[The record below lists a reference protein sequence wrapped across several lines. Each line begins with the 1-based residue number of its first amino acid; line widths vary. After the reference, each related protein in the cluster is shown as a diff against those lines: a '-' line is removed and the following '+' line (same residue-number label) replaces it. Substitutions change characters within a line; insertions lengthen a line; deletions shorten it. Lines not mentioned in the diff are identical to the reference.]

1 MGSKA
6 ISIFS
11 LSAVMMLILIP
22 FASGKTIDESQDVDI
37 DSYITLE
44 MIFDSGE
51 SLEIDA
57 TITASPDPITV
68 FLIKGEDE
76 FEKWKSTEDIDINAI
91 MNGEDV
97 PATNSTFVVINSF
110 SETNTTFFE
119 SSISIGE
126 KDSYYLVIVIH
137 RDVNM
142 TKEEILSLAS
152 RVDYIVTYEEKEK
165 DVPYYLIPIAI
176 LVFIIG
182 IALIVFYLRSVRKES
197 QVEEEEPSI
206 RCRRPPPRGRAPPF
220 R

>member
-1 MGSKA
+1 MGKL
-6 ISIFS
+6 IVFIIFATLS
-11 LSAVMMLILIP
+11 LALLP
-22 FASGKTIDESQDVDI
+22 FTDAKTIDESKDVDI
-37 DSYITLE
+37 DSYITLK

-68 FLIKGEDE
+68 FLIKGDDE
-76 FEKWKSTEDIDINAI
+76 FEKWKSTEDIDIDAI
-91 MNGEDV
+91 MNGEEV
-97 PATNSTFVVINSF
+97 PVTNSTFVVINSF

-126 KDSYYLVIVIH
+126 KDTYYLVIVIH

-152 RVDYIVTYEEKEK
+152 RVDYIVTFEEKEK

-176 LVFIIG
+176 LVFILG

-197 QVEEEEPSI
+197 HMEEEEPPS
-206 RCRRPPPRGRAPPF
+206 RSRAPPPRGRAPPF